1 MSDFKDVIETYK
13 DMKEKDFKKKSEIF
27 NEMANLRK
35 KDTKL
40 PANLWIDEGQLF
52 ILGKHAE
59 RIKFQGNHADRI
71 RKDLLFPI
79 DLNGVIHFDNNEKDC
94 ELNTS
99 ERDEIKNFVLNNR
112 DILKVILDKKFSTE
126 EMKPY
131 FITGGDAVGEEEK
144 RKLRKVVNTLL
155 RNKGYES
162 LTERYEI
169 SKITKPTFIR
179 QRIDLDN
186 DSEDLIYFKA
196 LNKKQTGLPMTIW
209 IDEAYTYKSTNHEMR
224 IKMNADYQY
233 ALRDRNDLFEVDME
247 GNIYSHSKE
256 NEDRYRIKDKD
267 FQALKNFLH
276 NNKYALQK
284 IADDEIASD
293 EIIPYMIKGGE
304 LADEEEIKKLKEITD
319 SLSWDDS
326 EN

>member
-13 DMKEKDFKKKSEIF
+13 DMKEKDFKEKSEIF

-59 RIKFQGNHADRI
+59 RIKFQGNRADRI

-131 FITGGDAVGEEEK
+131 FITGGDAVEEDEK

-155 RNKGYES
+155 MNKGFEP

-169 SKITKPTFIR
+169 SKITKPAFIR

-276 NNKYALQK
+276 NNKYALQR

-304 LADEEEIKKLKEITD
+304 LADEEEIKRLKEMTD